1 MSHQFILYY
10 LQYLMSGKAKIQLIY
25 ERIYLQVHLFD
36 VNIPGSTCFKESNA
50 MSPGNTL
57 NTFQMGKLK
66 VGLGIC
72 HDMRFSEMAAL
83 YQKQGL
89 THYY

>member
-1 MSHQFILYY
+1 
-10 LQYLMSGKAKIQLIY
+10 
-25 ERIYLQVHLFD
+25 VHLFD

-57 NTFQMGKLK
+57 NTFQLGKFK

-83 YQKQGL
+83 YRKQGL
-89 THYY
+89 SIDNLSLFIENTKLYIALIFNNIIIL

>member
-1 MSHQFILYY
+1 M
-10 LQYLMSGKAKIQLIY
+10 
-25 ERIYLQVHLFD
+25 HLFD

-57 NTFQMGKLK
+57 NTFQLGKFK

-83 YQKQGL
+83 YRKQGL
-89 THYY
+89 SIDNLSLFIENTKLYIALIFNNIIIL

>member
-1 MSHQFILYY
+1 
-10 LQYLMSGKAKIQLIY
+10 
-25 ERIYLQVHLFD
+25 
-36 VNIPGSTCFKESNA
+36 

-57 NTFQMGKLK
+57 NTFQLGKFK

-89 THYY
+89 SLLILLIAYTE

>member
-1 MSHQFILYY
+1 
-10 LQYLMSGKAKIQLIY
+10 
-25 ERIYLQVHLFD
+25 V
-36 VNIPGSTCFKESNA
+36 
-50 MSPGNTL
+50 SPGNTL
-57 NTFQMGKLK
+57 NTFQLGKFK

-89 THYY
+89 SLFIENTKLYIALIIIYMIIIFLTLYNFLGSRM

>member
-1 MSHQFILYY
+1 
-10 LQYLMSGKAKIQLIY
+10 
-25 ERIYLQVHLFD
+25 

-89 THYY
+89 SLFIANKYRHYTSIDVAYKDDKVGYTTPNLT

>member
-1 MSHQFILYY
+1 M
-10 LQYLMSGKAKIQLIY
+10 
-25 ERIYLQVHLFD
+25 HLFD

-57 NTFQMGKLK
+57 NTFQLGKFK

-89 THYY
+89 SLFIENMKLYIPSIIYDYNC